1 MPRKRIPDGPA
12 RATSSRDAGRRPP
25 LLLMVAAAAVIA
37 TLVMV
42 AANTPVGRLWTAYV
56 FVVLHVYI
64 GVVTLVALS
73 LTVMAGLVS
82 TDRLVLR
89 IGHRVL
95 MQGVHRATAVIA
107 VVALGV
113 HIAVKVLEAHAGLG
127 DVLVPFSSRNR
138 SMFIGFGTI
147 AAYLLLLA
155 FWSGM
160 ARARFIGRVQPW
172 VWRLL
177 HSCAYLSWPIAL
189 LHGLNAGRQAATWVL
204 VSYIGCLILV
214 GLGLLVRVYSSFG
227 RFAAEPKPGGGTGGR
242 AETVVRPR
250 MPAPRPAFM
259 DEPAADRR
267 HLRLVDADRP
277 GEREER
283 WTGTEGRGRRLR

>member
-1 MPRKRIPDGPA
+1 
-12 RATSSRDAGRRPP
+12 
-25 LLLMVAAAAVIA
+25 
-37 TLVMV
+37 MV

-107 VVALGV
+107 VIALGV

-127 DVLVPFSSRNR
+127 DVLVPFYSRNR
-138 SMFIGFGTI
+138 SLFIGFGTI
-147 AAYLLLLA
+147 AAYLLMLA

-172 VWRLL
+172 VWRVL

-227 RFAAEPKPGGGTGGR
+227 RFAADAKPIGASVGATGGHT
-242 AETVVRPR
+242 ETVVRPR
-250 MPAPRPAFM
+250 TPAPRPAFM
-259 DEPAADRR
+259 DEPATDRR

-277 GEREER
+277 DDRDERFADTEREER

>member
-1 MPRKRIPDGPA
+1 MSRKRKPDGPA

-25 LLLMVAAAAVIA
+25 LLVMVTAAAVAA

-64 GVVTLVALS
+64 GVVTLVARS

-107 VVALGV
+107 VIALGV

-127 DVLVPFSSRNR
+127 DVLVPFYSRN
-138 SMFIGFGTI
+138 
-147 AAYLLLLA
+147 
-155 FWSGM
+155 
-160 ARARFIGRVQPW
+160 
-172 VWRLL
+172 
-177 HSCAYLSWPIAL
+177 
-189 LHGLNAGRQAATWVL
+189 
-204 VSYIGCLILV
+204 
-214 GLGLLVRVYSSFG
+214 
-227 RFAAEPKPGGGTGGR
+227 
-242 AETVVRPR
+242 
-250 MPAPRPAFM
+250 
-259 DEPAADRR
+259 
-267 HLRLVDADRP
+267 
-277 GEREER
+277 
-283 WTGTEGRGRRLR
+283 